1 MFSRRTVIFILVI
14 ALIAVNVILLSIS
27 SQYLQTT
34 YGPGRIAIPLVAP
47 FQKTVTLS
55 IRFLKNIWRH
65 YFLLI
70 SVSEENENLK
80 KSLSNAIQENNEL
93 REVALANM
101 RLRRLLN
108 FKKILVPQVL
118 PAEIISND
126 PSPWFKSVM
135 IDKGSLDSVEKG
147 MPVVVPEGVA
157 GLVID
162 VSFRYAKVL
171 LIIDQNSAVDALIQ
185 KNRARGI
192 IKGGSADGCYLQ
204 YVLRKQ
210 GVDIGDTV
218 VTSGLDGV
226 FPKGLRIGHVSGTF
240 KRNAGIFQEIS
251 VTPYVDFEDLEEVL
265 ILLNTPKRE
274 VKNAP

>member
-1 MFSRRTVIFILVI
+1 MIFILVI

>member
-1 MFSRRTVIFILVI
+1 MFSKRTVTLILVI
-14 ALIAVNVILLSIS
+14 VIVAVNIILLSVS
-27 SQYLQTT
+27 SQHLQSTS
-34 YGPGRIAIPLVAP
+34 GPGRIAIPLVAP
-47 FQKTVTLS
+47 LQKTVTLS

-70 SVSEENENLK
+70 SVSEENESLK
-80 KSLSNAIQENNEL
+80 KSLNSAMQKINEL
-93 REVALANM
+93 REVALANL
-101 RLRRLLN
+101 RLRRLLD
-108 FKKILVPQVL
+108 FEKALVPQVL

-135 IDKGSLDSVEKG
+135 IDKGSMDGVEKG

-162 VSFRYAKVL
+162 VSHRYAKVL
-171 LIIDQNSAVDALIQ
+171 LAVDQNSAVDALIQ

-192 IKGGSADGCYLQ
+192 IKGGSSHGCYLQ

-210 GVDIGDTV
+210 DVAIGDTV

-226 FPKGLRIGHVSGTF
+226 FPKGLRIGYVSGIV
-240 KRNAGIFQEIS
+240 KRSAGIFQEIS

-265 ILLNTPKRE
+265 ILLNAPKHE
-274 VKNAP
+274 VRSAP